1 MEPWLRGLYD
11 AEGMRAVDRWAIEEQ
26 GVDSLELME
35 AAGRAVAEAVARLSP
50 QGPVR
55 VVCGKGNNGGDGLVT
70 ARLLREM
77 GFEAEAL
84 LLWPADELSEDAA
97 ANLARLGGV
106 ERRAAGDSAGAPPE
120 GVRSSPRYPRV
131 SANAGGGEADDT
143 AGAAAAV
150 EVGDDIAARLAGSGA
165 IVDAIF
171 GTGFSGAPREP
182 AAAAIAAIASLKKG
196 GAPVVACDLAS
207 GVDATTGE
215 IAGAMVEA
223 DVTVTFHGAKV
234 GHYVAPGKWATGELV
249 VASIG
254 IPAGAPD
261 PAAAGVIEP
270 AVLELAPRRGSRST
284 KFSSGQV
291 TIAGGSR
298 GLTGAV
304 RMSSTAAIRAGAGY
318 ATVAVPADLEP
329 TFEAAEVEVMSR
341 GIGGTPGRLGTE
353 GVDDVLAAFERAAG
367 GVLGPGLGR
376 DEDSLALAR
385 AVAPRI
391 EAPLVIDA
399 DGLNAFAGQLD
410 RLAARSAPTVLT
422 PHAGEL
428 GRLLE
433 RESAEIGE
441 RRLAAAQ
448 DAAAW
453 SGAVVVLKGDDT
465 IVTDGERVAVNAVSA
480 PGLATAGSGDVLS
493 GMTAALLA
501 RGLEPFAAACAAVIA
516 HARAGQEATR
526 RVGAAESVIATD
538 VIAAI
543 PLGLRSAGPVE

>member
-11 AEGMRAVDRWAIEEQ
+11 AEGMRSVDRWAIEGQ
-26 GVDSLELME
+26 DVDSLELME
-35 AAGRAVAEAVARLSP
+35 NAGRAVAEAVARLRP
-50 QGPVR
+50 KGPVR
-55 VVCGKGNNGGDGLVT
+55 VVCGKGNNGGDGLVA

-77 GFEAEAL
+77 GFAADVL
-84 LLWPADELSEDAA
+84 LLWPADELSEDAS
-97 ANLARLGGV
+97 ANLKRLEDGV
-106 ERRAAGDSAGAPPE
+106 IEPAGDLMPLL
-120 GVRSSPRYPRV
+120 
-131 SANAGGGEADDT
+131 D
-143 AGAAAAV
+143 
-150 EVGDDIAARLAGSGA
+150 GSGVV
-165 IVDAIF
+165 VDAIF
-171 GTGFSGAPREP
+171 GTGFAGAPREP
-182 AAAAIAAIASLKKG
+182 AAAEIAAING
-196 GAPVVACDLAS
+196 CGAPVVACDVAS
-207 GVDATTGE
+207 GVDAATGE
-215 IAGAMVEA
+215 VAGAVVEC

-234 GHYVAPGKWATGELV
+234 GHYVAPGKWATGELD
-249 VASIG
+249 VAPIG
-254 IPAGAPD
+254 IPPGAPE
-261 PAAAGVIEP
+261 PVAAGVIEP
-270 AVLELAPRRGSRST
+270 AVLDLAPRRGAQST

-329 TFEAAEVEVMSR
+329 VFEAAEVEVMSK
-341 GIGGTPGRLGTE
+341 GIGETPGRLGSE
-353 GVDDVLAAFERAAG
+353 AADELLAAFEKAAA

-385 AVAPRI
+385 EVAPRI

-410 RLAARSAPTVLT
+410 RLAARPAPTVLT

-433 RESAEIGE
+433 RDSAEIGA
-441 RRLAAAQ
+441 RRLAAAKE
-448 DAAAW
+448 AAAW

-465 IVTDGERVAVNAVSA
+465 LVTDGERVAVNAVAA

-493 GMTAALLA
+493 GLTAALLA

-516 HARAGQEATR
+516 HARAGREAAR
-526 RVGAAESVIATD
+526 RVGLAESVIATD
-538 VIAAI
+538 VIAAL
-543 PLGLRSAGPVE
+543 PLGLRSGGRVE